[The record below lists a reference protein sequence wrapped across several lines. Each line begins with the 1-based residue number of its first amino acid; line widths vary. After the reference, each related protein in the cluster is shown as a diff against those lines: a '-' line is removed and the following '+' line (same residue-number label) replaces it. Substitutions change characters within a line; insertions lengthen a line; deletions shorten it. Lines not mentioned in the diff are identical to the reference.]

1 MYFKYIL
8 TLYWQVSTYKYFIK
22 ARREL
27 NHLFHFSPHYDLHD
41 MCWSGKIIL
50 FFFPHSFFVIEIC
63 TWNLFLGICS
73 EMLLILLLLWTR
85 EGNKTSELLSREA
98 WRGTRSKNTT
108 STMPFSIL
116 LLQLTYI
123 STHITNL
130 PCDFICP
137 LNSWAILFDCKGSFK
152 QRVLNM
158 H

>member
-1 MYFKYIL
+1 MTSFNIQIFYKGKKRTQSFIQLL
-8 TLYWQVSTYKYFIK
+8 TPLWLTWYVLVLENYS
-22 ARREL
+22 
-27 NHLFHFSPHYDLHD
+27 
-41 MCWSGKIIL
+41 L
-50 FFFPHSFFVIEIC
+50 FFSYSFFVIEIC

-98 WRGTRSKNTT
+98 WRGTRSENAT
-108 STMPFSIL
+108 SIMPFSIL

-130 PCDFICP
+130 PCDFICA
-137 LNSWAILFDCKGSFK
+137 LNRWAILFDCKGSFK